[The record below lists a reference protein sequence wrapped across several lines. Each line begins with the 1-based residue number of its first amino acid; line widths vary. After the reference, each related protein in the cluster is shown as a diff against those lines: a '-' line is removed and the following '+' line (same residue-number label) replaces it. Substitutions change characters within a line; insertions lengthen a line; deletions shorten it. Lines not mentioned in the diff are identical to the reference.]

1 MEDVFI
7 VAAARTPFGRLQG
20 RLAAL
25 RVDDLLAH
33 LVVDIARQTGVLDYK
48 NAFFFAGAANQAG
61 EDNRN
66 LARQVALLSGLSPTT
81 HATTFNALCNSGIEA
96 FLAAVRALQTGAA
109 DLAWAAAG
117 ENMSRS
123 PFVRHRYTGEEADS
137 LIGWRFENPQLSPA
151 HRLSMVEIAEQ
162 QAAPA
167 QFGFSRLAQDNYAA
181 LSRQKYETA
190 LKADF
195 FAAEIR
201 AVPTGEGQ
209 FLSYDEQHRCFTD
222 EALARLPPLLG
233 KDKSKDKI
241 AEYITLGNSSRA
253 GDGAVVLLLATHQ
266 AVKDLDLQPLA
277 RFVAAEQ
284 ISLAPS
290 DMNAAAAAATHRL
303 IQRHSHKKGVAVA
316 NFDLV
321 ELSESFALQPLHFMQ
336 NFPTINPDIINI
348 CGGSLSAGNP
358 TAAGN
363 LRLLT
368 AAISQFQQSPQ
379 KRQALIGT
387 CSGLGLGAAIALQSE
402 L

>member
-7 VAAARTPFGRLQG
+7 VAAGRTPFGRLQG
-20 RLAAL
+20 RLSAI

-33 LVVDIARQTGVLDYK
+33 LVADIARQAGVLDYK

-66 LARQVALLSGLSPTT
+66 LARQAALLSGLSPTT
-81 HATTFNALCNSGIEA
+81 HATTFNALCNAGIEA

-109 DLAWAAAG
+109 DLAWAVAG

-137 LIGWRFENPQLSPA
+137 LIGWRFENPLLSPA

-162 QAAPA
+162 QAA
-167 QFGFSRLAQDNYAA
+167 QFGFSRLVQDNYAA
-181 LSRQKYETA
+181 LSRQKYEAA

-209 FLSYDEQHRCFTD
+209 FLSYDEQHRCFTA

-233 KDKSKDKI
+233 KDKNKEKT
-241 AEYITLGNSSRA
+241 AEYITLGNSARA
-253 GDGAVVLLLATHQ
+253 GDGAVALLLATSQ

-290 DMNAAAAAATHRL
+290 EMNAAATTAALRL
-303 IQRHSHKKGVAVA
+303 IQRHSHKKGVALA
-316 NFDLV
+316 NFDFV

-336 NFPTINPDIINI
+336 NFTNINPDIINI

-368 AAISQFQQSPQ
+368 ATISQFQRSPQ
-379 KRQALIGT
+379 KRQALMAT

>member
-7 VAAARTPFGRLQG
+7 VAAGRTPFGRLQG
-20 RLAAL
+20 RLSAI
-25 RVDDLLAH
+25 RVDDLLAC
-33 LVVDIARQTGVLDYK
+33 LVADIARQTGVLDYK

-109 DLAWAAAG
+109 DLAWAVAG

-162 QAAPA
+162 QAV
-167 QFGFSRLAQDNYAA
+167 QLGFSRLVQDNYAA
-181 LSRQKYETA
+181 LSRQKYDTA

-209 FLSYDEQHRCFTD
+209 FLSHDEQHRCFTA

-233 KDKSKDKI
+233 KDKNKDKA

-253 GDGAVVLLLATHQ
+253 GDGAVALLLATSQ

-284 ISLAPS
+284 ISLAPL
-290 DMNAAAAAATHRL
+290 DMNAAGAVATHQL
-303 IQRHSHKKGVAVA
+303 IQRHSLKNGVALA
-316 NFDLV
+316 NFDFV

-336 NFPTINPDIINI
+336 NFPDINPDIINI

-368 AAISQFQQSPQ
+368 ATISQFQQSPQ
-379 KRQALIGT
+379 KRHALIGT